1 MYIKVH
7 VVTGAK
13 KELITKKA
21 NDLYNVSVR
30 EPAERNMAN
39 RRVLELVAGELGI
52 PTGKARIVSGHHSP
66 SKILS
71 IIEDK

>member
-7 VVTGAK
+7 VVAGAK
-13 KELITKKA
+13 KEVFKKKTS
-21 NDLYNVSVR
+21 DSYDVSVR

-39 RRVLELVAGELGI
+39 RRVLELIAQDLQI
-52 PTGKARIVSGHHSP
+52 PVGKARIVSGHHSP

-71 IIEDK
+71 IMVDK

>member
-21 NDLYNVSVR
+21 NDLYDVAVR

-39 RRVLELVAGELGI
+39 RRILELVAGKLDI
-52 PTGKARIVSGHHSP
+52 PVGKLRIVSGHHSP
-66 SKILS
+66 SKILAVR
-71 IIEDK
+71 ID